1 MKETFDE
8 LIVML
13 DEMKRAAI
21 HACDYYSA
29 RNYQRITSKVV
40 VLQAKYNEG
49 LQKEP
54 VAAKNTEMTALEYCL
69 KGGTKMD
76 AVKFLKERKRMCDS
90 YPIICGKCKISEAKD
105 GLHCYEFQYTFPE
118 RDVAID
124 QLHSYGVKFGEKAE
138 LQKVRHGHWIMNKD
152 YVDGKIAFVHYCSE
166 CDKSAYWQYKFCPE
180 CGAKMDGRVERGI

>member
-54 VAAKNTEMTALEYCL
+54 VAAKNTEMTALEH
-69 KGGTKMD
+69 
-76 AVKFLKERKRMCDS
+76 LKEYHRMCDS
-90 YPIICGKCKISEAKD
+90 AGESSCAGCQIHIRKGNMMCWDFRKKYPEKVISIVQQWSKEHPQKTLKDDFFEKFPNANKLCDGIPDACAAKL
-105 GLHCYEFQYTFPE
+105 G
-118 RDVAID
+118 
-124 QLHSYGVKFGEKAE
+124 
-138 LQKVRHGHWIMNKD
+138 
-152 YVDGKIAFVHYCSE
+152 YVSE
-166 CDKSAYWQYKFCPE
+166 CTYQNCEDFCKE
-180 CGAKMDGRVERGI
+180 CWNRPLDEVK

>member
-118 RDVAID
+118 RAVAIVEKWSEEHPQKTIKD
-124 QLHSYGVKFGEKAE
+124 DFFEKFPNA
-138 LQKVRHGHWIMNKD
+138 NKLCD
-152 YVDGKIAFVHYCSE
+152 GIPDVCAAKLGYVSE
-166 CDKSAYWQYKFCPE
+166 CTYQNCEDCCKE
-180 CGAKMDGRVERGI
+180 CWNEPLDEVK